1 MPFMSLAGPVSLRQ
15 EPPRLAQLPGWN
27 PGGSPAFIAQD
38 QSTPVVV
45 PPAVPTAAAPAPA
58 VAPAAAPAPVPVP
71 PPAAGPSIV
80 LLGVG
85 IGAFALA
92 TLLAFTCGS
101 K

>member
-38 QSTPVVV
+38 QSTPVAA
-45 PPAVPTAAAPAPA
+45 PTAVPTAAAP
-58 VAPAAAPAPVPVP
+58 VAAPAPVAP
-71 PPAAGPSIV
+71 PPSAGPSLA

>member
-15 EPPRLAQLPGWN
+15 DPPRLAQMPGWN

-38 QSTPVVV
+38 QATPVIVAPPAAASTPV
-45 PPAVPTAAAPAPA
+45 PAPQPAAP
-58 VAPAAAPAPVPVP
+58 P
-71 PPAAGPSIV
+71 PGPSLV
-80 LLGVG
+80 ALGIG

-92 TLLAFTCGS
+92 TLIAFTFPS